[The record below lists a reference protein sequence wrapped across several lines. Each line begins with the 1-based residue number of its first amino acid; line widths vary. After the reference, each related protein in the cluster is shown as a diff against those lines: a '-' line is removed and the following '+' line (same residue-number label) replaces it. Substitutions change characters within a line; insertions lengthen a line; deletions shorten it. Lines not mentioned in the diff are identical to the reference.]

1 MFNCGDNLTV
11 FSKRRHGPDGAQVRG
26 TQESI
31 RDYFRELIYMAKGLV
46 MCLSKDYTARLDS
59 GRRAGRARHVA
70 NSRGGHGPP
79 YGCKLII
86 ETVR

>member
-31 RDYFRELIYMAKGLV
+31 RDYFRELIYMAKGL
-46 MCLSKDYTARLDS
+46 MLCLSKDYTVRRDS
-59 GRRAGRARHVA
+59 GRRAGRARHG
-70 NSRGGHGPP
+70 NSQRSGHGPP
-79 YGCKLII
+79 YECKPII
-86 ETVR
+86 ETGR